1 MLLPSQI
8 ATMKDEFDALDRY
21 NDQTLKRMD
30 FIRHLRTTELIVD
43 FIDQDA
49 VQVAD
54 QKKTVLTLDQVLLEI
69 ERDETY
75 EIMNMPRSEDTINH
89 KEFITWNEFL
99 SYFEDYRVIEE
110 RNRKAKSYAQTRDA
124 MKPKADTEEVVD
136 QEEELKNLLEQEK
149 ERRLLELPKLR
160 PQDMIDITEEQLALI
175 KGIYESLPKVT
186 GGKQVETI

>member
-1 MLLPSQI
+1 
-8 ATMKDEFDALDRY
+8 
-21 NDQTLKRMD
+21 MD

-124 MKPKADTEEVVD
+124 MKPKANVEEVVD

-149 ERRLLELPKLR
+149 ERRLQELPKLR